1 MFYYPTFFL
10 RQPTHYSIV
19 ISDNNNNI
27 DRLRVL
33 FGCMNFKTTNG
44 PANAFSHRWLC
55 ERNAKRDRT
64 APLNYS
70 EVELAELLANVGCSL
85 ISVYIHWNSRGGFLQ
100 ADAFCVDCKEKE
112 HLFMLSIPS
121 KFDGGHGRDSLSET
135 LHGTVWDDIILRIDR
150 IPEESSR
157 ESYPLT
163 WIAAVQEE
171 NAIELYGNS
180 IDFSE
185 MGPSLPS
192 IMRENVSFNYDFA
205 SELWKESPWDELL
218 ALRGLVSF

>member
-1 MFYYPTFFL
+1 
-10 RQPTHYSIV
+10 
-19 ISDNNNNI
+19 
-27 DRLRVL
+27 
-33 FGCMNFKTTNG
+33 MNFKTTNG

-64 APLNYS
+64 TTLSYS

-85 ISVYIHWNSRGGFLQ
+85 ISVYIHWNSRGGFFQ
-100 ADAFCVDCKEKE
+100 ADAFCVDSKEKE

-121 KFDGGHGRDSLSET
+121 KFDGDHGRYSLSEA
-135 LHGTVWDDIILRIDR
+135 LHGTVWDDIILRFDR
-150 IPEESSR
+150 VPEGAPR
-157 ESYPLT
+157 ESFPPT
-163 WIAAVQEE
+163 WIAAVLEE
-171 NAIELYGNS
+171 NAVELHGNP

-185 MGPSLPS
+185 TGPSLPS

-218 ALRGLVSF
+218 ALRGLKSV